1 MPRKP
6 NATSPNAN
14 TAGAIM
20 IWPSPIVEMR
30 KLTPI
35 NPVIASPIQ

>member
-6 NATSPNAN
+6 NATRPNAN

-20 IWPSPIVEMR
+20 SWLSPMVEMM
-30 KLTPI
+30 KLNPI